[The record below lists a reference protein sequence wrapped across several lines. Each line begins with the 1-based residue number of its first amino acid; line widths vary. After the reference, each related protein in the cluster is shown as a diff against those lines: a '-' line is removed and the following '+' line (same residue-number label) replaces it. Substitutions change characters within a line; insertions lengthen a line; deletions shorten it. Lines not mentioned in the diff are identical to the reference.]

1 MNNDVKALPPKPK
14 KRAKN
19 GETENGIRINL
30 FNDINDYLANA
41 KTNQTNH

>member
-1 MNNDVKALPPKPK
+1 VLRQVEA
-14 KRAKN
+14 ATIGVKN

-30 FNDINDYLANA
+30 FNDGNDYLANA

>member
-1 MNNDVKALPPKPK
+1 MNNDVKALPQTK

-30 FNDINDYLANA
+30 FNDGNDYLAKA

>member
-1 MNNDVKALPPKPK
+1 MNSKHYPQTK

-19 GETENGIRINL
+19 GETDMVLRINL
-30 FNDINDYLANA
+30 FNDGNDYLAKA